1 MEACS
6 TVLTE
11 VLTFTVLAH
20 ISQVVWWAAAGWLV
34 AHVDSAVAAVEAVIL
49 TSVTITS
56 RSSKTLLAP
65 AGWGTCM
72 RGHAC
77 ASILTVIPAVV
88 DLTSLPGVAGL
99 APALGDLSGI
109 QEAATAVH
117 TLDVTWASG
126 WRERRLGRT
135 GSLHT
140 GPIISHI
147 VIGASAHWSTGA
159 QQAQPLTLLTV
170 TWVCHFWLLVAVI
183 QDDVSSVVNAC
194 GEVIHWTFSKFVDPE
209 HKVVDV
215 RHSIDVVFKYIDAEG
230 MKEVV
235 FNSRHSNNR
244 I

>member
-6 TVLTE
+6 TVFTE
-11 VLTFTVLAH
+11 ALTFTVLAH
-20 ISQVVWWAAAGWLV
+20 ISQVVGWTAAGWLV
-34 AHVDSAVAAVEAVIL
+34 AHVDGAVSLVEAVIL
-49 TSVTITS
+49 TSVTVTS
-56 RSSKTLLAP
+56 GSSETLLAS
-65 AGWGTCM
+65 AGWSTCM

-88 DLTSLPGVAGL
+88 DLTPLPGVAGL
-99 APALGDLSGI
+99 TPALGDLSGV
-109 QEAATAVH
+109 QEAAATVQ

-140 GPIISHI
+140 GPIVSHI

-170 TWVCHFWLLVAVI
+170 TWVCHFWLLVAMI
-183 QDDVSSVVNAC
+183 QDDVSGVVNAC
-194 GEVIHWTFSKFVDPE
+194 GEVIHWTFSKFIDPE

-215 RHSIDVVFKYIDAEG
+215 RHPIDIVFKYINAEG

-235 FNSRHSNNR
+235 FDSRHSNNR